1 LLRGGE
7 PADDRTGRNRSA
19 DLREMLRSVLFHAA
33 AVEQAKRSAAMR
45 LAPQE
50 DVTGDVERVDHL
62 QVLVDD
68 GDTETG
74 RTARTVDA
82 HRCAI
87 DADLAGVGP
96 VDAGKDFH
104 QGRLAGAVLADECDD
119 LAAGDF

>member
-1 LLRGGE
+1 
-7 PADDRTGRNRSA
+7 
-19 DLREMLRSVLFHAA
+19 
-33 AVEQAKRSAAMR
+33 MR

-50 DVTGDVERVDHL
+50 DVAGDVERVDHL

-74 RTARTVDA
+74 RTDRAVDA

-104 QGRLAGAVLADECDD
+104 QRGLAGAVLADECDD
-119 LAAGDF
+119 LAAGDVEVHLVQSDDAGKVLGDRSHLQ